1 MFMEG
6 FRSLK
11 WESVYRAGDQN
22 LFKEFYIPALER
34 AVSYDRAV
42 GFFSSQSLV
51 SNLRGLSKL
60 VANGGKMRLIIGHP
74 LEENEFMAVKQGYR
88 LAELFDDLDLRL
100 AEIMNEKNS
109 CLDLNL
115 QLLSMLIASSR
126 LEIKFAFRRKG
137 MYHEKIGVL
146 LDTNNDRLVFQGS
159 ANETIY
165 ALEDGYNAESIM
177 VFPSWREEIFEF
189 YGVPCIQGFEAL
201 WEGEQPNT
209 VTMTVPSSFYEK
221 ISQMARENTTL
232 ASLVDRELSL
242 FNEADESFFTNKKTF
257 NIPAI
262 PSHIGNNLFS
272 IRDHQ
277 KQAIKSWAS
286 NGYKGI
292 LKLSTGSGKTITSI
306 VAATK
311 IFEARKKKSA
321 PTVLIVSVPY
331 KELASQ
337 WVDNLNLFNIHPIKC
352 WESKSRWYDD
362 LKKEILD
369 INMKAHDFLAVVV
382 VNRTMESNDF
392 QSVISNLDSNTM
404 MLIGDECHNHGSKK
418 TNESLPNAFY
428 RMGLSATPFRSDDDE
443 VDSPFP
449 NYARDRILAY
459 YGDIVSEYSLGDA
472 INDGVLCEY
481 NYHLIPVFLTAEE
494 QDEYEQLTA
503 EIGKLIIQSK
513 TGLSRP
519 QKNQL
524 TSLCGTRS
532 RLLGSAK
539 NKLTALKELV
549 SKIPSAD
556 RKLSLFYCGEGK
568 LRDEEATSVDE
579 LRVIQAVSK
588 TLSEAGWKTSQFTST
603 ETASDRR
610 AIMNNFLNGDI
621 DALVSMKVL
630 DEGVDVP
637 DCRKAFILASTRN
650 PRQYVQRRGRVL
662 RQAPGKEIAE
672 IFDFITLPTSN
683 SNASRAL
690 RAAELERIDDFVLLA
705 NNRLHVE
712 REVDRLALREE

>member
-1 MFMEG
+1 MEG
-6 FRSLK
+6 FQSLQ

-22 LFKEFYIPALER
+22 LFKDFYIPALNH

-42 GFFSSQSLV
+42 GFFSSQSLI
-51 SNLRGLSKL
+51 SNLRGLSRL
-60 VANGGKMRLIIGHP
+60 VMNGGSMRLVIGHP

-88 LAELFDDLDLRL
+88 LAELFDDLDRRL
-100 AEIMNEKNS
+100 VEIMQDSSNT
-109 CLDLNL
+109 LDLNL

-137 MYHEKIGVL
+137 MYHEKIGIL
-146 LDTNNDRLVFQGS
+146 SDKNGDKLVFQGS

-177 VFPSWREEIFEF
+177 VFPSWREEAFEL
-189 YGVPCIQGFEAL
+189 YGLPCIQGFEAL
-201 WEGEQPNT
+201 WEGEQLNT
-209 VTMTVPSSFYEK
+209 VTVGVPSMFYERIAAK
-221 ISQMARENTTL
+221 GQQIAQIESLIDKEETL
-232 ASLVDRELSL
+232 FD
-242 FNEADESFFTNKKTF
+242 EADEELFGNKNKF
-257 NIPAI
+257 NVPTI
-262 PSHIGNNLFS
+262 PSHIGKRVFT

-277 KQAIKSWAS
+277 KNAIKSWAS
-286 NGYKGI
+286 NNYKGI

-311 IFEARKKKSA
+311 IFEARKKNNT

-337 WVDNLNLFNIHPIKC
+337 WVENLNVFNIHPIKC
-352 WESKSRWYDD
+352 WESRNRWFND
-362 LKKEILD
+362 LKKEVLD
-369 INMKAHDFLAVVV
+369 INMRAIDFLAVVV
-382 VNRTMESNDF
+382 VNRTMESADF
-392 QSVISNLDSNTM
+392 KNVIGTLDSNM
-404 MLIGDECHNHGSKK
+404 LMLIGDECHNHGSKK
-418 TNESLPNAFY
+418 TNESLPDAFY
-428 RMGLSATPFRSDDDE
+428 RMGLSATPFRSENDE

-449 NYARDRILAY
+449 NESKERILAY

-481 NYHLIPVFLTAEE
+481 NYYIVPVFLTAYE
-494 QDEYEQLTA
+494 QDEYERLST
-503 EIGKLIIQSK
+503 EIGKLIGQS
-513 TGLSRP
+513 TNGLSKYQRG
-519 QKNQL
+519 QL
-524 TSLCGTRS
+524 TSLCGSRS
-532 RLLGSAK
+532 RLLGSAE
-539 NKLTALKELV
+539 NKLTALKDLA
-549 SKIPSAD
+549 SKVPSAE

-568 LRDEEATSVDE
+568 IRDENGTSLDE
-579 LRVIQAVSK
+579 QKVIQAVSK
-588 TLSEAGWKTSQFTST
+588 TLADEGWKTSQFTSL

-610 AIMNNFLNGDI
+610 TIMRNFVNGDI

-662 RQAPGKEIAE
+662 RKAQGKDVAE
-672 IFDFITLPTSN
+672 IYDFVILPTSD

-705 NNRLHVE
+705 NNRLSVE
-712 REVDRLALREE
+712 REVERLALRER

>member
-1 MFMEG
+1 MKG
-6 FRSLK
+6 FRRLQ
-11 WESVYRAGDQN
+11 WQSVYRAGDQN

-34 AVSYDRAV
+34 SVSYDRAV
-42 GFFSSQSLV
+42 GFFSSHSLV
-51 SNLRGLSKL
+51 SNLRGLSRL
-60 VANGGKMRLIIGHP
+60 IANGGAMRLIIGYP
-74 LEENEFMAVKQGYR
+74 LEANEFMAVKQGYR
-88 LAELFDDLDLRL
+88 LAELFDDLDQRL
-100 AEIMNEKNS
+100 AEIMEEQS
-109 CLDLNL
+109 PCLDLNL

-146 LDTNNDRLVFQGS
+146 TDSSGDKLVFQGS

-177 VFPSWREEIFEF
+177 VFPSWREETFEL
-189 YGVPCIQGFEAL
+189 YGVPCIQGFETL
-201 WEGEQPNT
+201 WKGEQLNT
-209 VTMTVPSSFYEK
+209 VTVGVPSTFYER
-221 ISQMARENTTL
+221 ISDKARENTNLTAL
-232 ASLVDRELSL
+232 MDREVSL
-242 FNEADESFFTNKKTF
+242 YDDTDEAFFTNQKSF
-257 NIPAI
+257 NVPTI
-262 PSHIGNNLFS
+262 PSHIGKNEFI
-272 IRDHQ
+272 IREHQ
-277 KQAIKSWAS
+277 KNAIKSWAS
-286 NGYKGI
+286 NHYKGI

-311 IFEARKKKSA
+311 IFEARKQKSV

-337 WVDNLNLFNIHPIKC
+337 WVENLNQFNIQPLRC
-352 WESKSRWYDD
+352 WESRNRWYDD

-369 INMKAHDFLAVVV
+369 INMRALDFLAIVV
-382 VNRTMESNDF
+382 VNRTMESSDF
-392 QSVISNLDSNTM
+392 QSLVSNLDPNIM

-418 TNESLPNAFY
+418 TNQSLPNAFY
-428 RMGLSATPFRSDDDE
+428 RIGLSATPFRSDDDE

-449 NYARDRILAY
+449 NDARERILAY

-481 NYHLIPVFLTAEE
+481 NYHLVPIFLTAEE
-494 QDEYEQLTA
+494 QDEYERLST
-503 EIGKLIIQSK
+503 EIGKLIGRS
-513 TGLSRP
+513 TNSLSRS
-519 QKNQL
+519 QRNQL

-532 RLLGSAK
+532 RLLGSAA
-539 NKLTALKELV
+539 NKLVALKELV

-568 LRDEEATSVDE
+568 LRNEEASSIDE
-579 LRVIQAVSK
+579 QRVIQAVSK
-588 TLSEAGWKTSQFTST
+588 ILSEEGWKTSRFTSA

-610 AIMNNFLNGDI
+610 TIMNNFVNSDV

-637 DCRKAFILASTRN
+637 DCRRAFILASTRN

-662 RQAPGKEIAE
+662 RRAPGKEIAE
-672 IFDFITLPTSN
+672 IYDFITLPTSN
-683 SNASRAL
+683 SSASRAL

-705 NNRLHVE
+705 NNRLSVE
-712 REVDRLALREE
+712 KEVDRLELREE

>member
-1 MFMEG
+1 MEG
-6 FRSLK
+6 FRSLQWK
-11 WESVYRAGDQN
+11 SVYRAGDQN

-34 AVSYDRAV
+34 STSYDRAV
-42 GFFSSQSLV
+42 GFFSSHSLV
-51 SNLRGLSKL
+51 SNLCGLSRL
-60 VANGGKMRLIIGHP
+60 VANGGSMRLVIGHP
-74 LEENEFMAVKQGYR
+74 LEETEFMAVKQGYR
-88 LAELFDDLDLRL
+88 LAELFDDIDQKLS
-100 AEIMNEKNS
+100 EILKEQSNS
-109 CLDLNL
+109 LDLNL
-115 QLLSMLIASSR
+115 QLLSLLIASSR

-146 LDTNNDRLVFQGS
+146 SDNNGDKLVFQGS

-177 VFPSWREEIFEF
+177 VFPSWREESFEL
-189 YGVPCIQGFEAL
+189 YGLPCISGFKAL
-201 WEGEQPNT
+201 WEGGQRNT
-209 VTMTVPSSFYEK
+209 VTVGVPSSFYER
-221 ISQMARENTTL
+221 IADRAHENTKLITL
-232 ASLVDRELSL
+232 IDREVSL
-242 FNEADESFFTNKKTF
+242 HEEADEAFFMNQKSFNVPT
-257 NIPAI
+257 I
-262 PSHIGNNLFS
+262 PSHIGNNTFS

-286 NGYKGI
+286 NDYKGI

-311 IFEARKKKSA
+311 IFEARKKKNA

-337 WVDNLNLFNIHPIKC
+337 WVENLNLFNIQPIRC
-352 WESKSRWYDD
+352 WESKNRWYDD
-362 LKKEILD
+362 LKKEVLD
-369 INMKAHDFLAVVV
+369 INMRALDFLAIVV

-392 QSVISNLDSNTM
+392 QSVISTLDSNSM

-418 TNESLPNAFY
+418 TNESLPSAFY

-449 NYARDRILAY
+449 DNARERILAF
-459 YGDIVSEYSLGDA
+459 YGNIVSEYSLGDA

-481 NYHLIPVFLTAEE
+481 NYNLIPIFLTAEE
-494 QDEYEQLTA
+494 QEEYERLST
-503 EIGKLIIQSK
+503 EIGKLISQSK
-513 TGLSRP
+513 VSLSRS
-519 QKNQL
+519 QRNQL

-532 RLLGSAK
+532 RLLGSAR

-549 SKIPSAD
+549 SKMPSED

-568 LRDEEATSVDE
+568 LRDEEETSTDE
-579 LRVIQAVSK
+579 FRVIQAVSK
-588 TLSEAGWKTSQFTST
+588 TLSEEGWKTSQFTSA

-610 AIMNNFLNGDI
+610 AIMSNFVNGDV

-650 PRQYVQRRGRVL
+650 PRQYIQRRGRVL
-662 RQAPGKEIAE
+662 RKAPGKEIAE
-672 IFDFITLPTSN
+672 IFDFITLPTGN

-705 NNRLHVE
+705 NNRLSVE
-712 REVDRLALREE
+712 KEVDRLALREE

>member
-1 MFMEG
+1 MEG
-6 FRSLK
+6 FRSLQ
-11 WESVYRAGDQN
+11 WRSVYRAGDQN
-22 LFKEFYIPALER
+22 LFKEFYTPALER
-34 AVSYDRAV
+34 STSYDRAV
-42 GFFSSQSLV
+42 GFFSSHSLV
-51 SNLRGLSKL
+51 SNLCGLSRL
-60 VANGGKMRLIIGHP
+60 VANGGSMRLVIGHP
-74 LEENEFMAVKQGYR
+74 LEETEFMAVKQGYR
-88 LAELFDDLDLRL
+88 LAELFDDIDKML
-100 AEIMNEKNS
+100 AEIMKEQS
-109 CLDLNL
+109 DRLDLNL
-115 QLLSMLIASSR
+115 QLLSLLIASSR

-146 LDTNNDRLVFQGS
+146 SDINGDKLVFQGS

-177 VFPSWREEIFEF
+177 VFPSWREETFEL
-189 YGVPCIQGFEAL
+189 YGLPCISGFEAL
-201 WEGEQPNT
+201 WEGCQRNT
-209 VTMTVPSSFYEK
+209 VTVGVPSSFYER
-221 ISQMARENTTL
+221 IADRARENTK
-232 ASLVDRELSL
+232 ALSL
-242 FNEADESFFTNKKTF
+242 IDLEVNLYEEADEVFFTSEKSF
-257 NIPAI
+257 NIPTI
-262 PSHIGNNLFS
+262 PSHIGNNDFS

-277 KQAIKSWAS
+277 KQAIKSWVS
-286 NGYKGI
+286 NDYKGI

-311 IFEARKKKSA
+311 IFEARKRKNA

-337 WVDNLNLFNIHPIKC
+337 WVENLNLFNIHPIRC
-352 WESKSRWYDD
+352 WESRNRWYDD
-362 LKKEILD
+362 LRKEVLD
-369 INMKAHDFLAVVV
+369 INMRAHDFLALVV
-382 VNRTMESNDF
+382 VNRTMESSDF
-392 QSVISNLDSNTM
+392 QRLVSTLDPNIV

-418 TNESLPNAFY
+418 TNESLPKAFY

-449 NYARDRILAY
+449 NDARGRILAY
-459 YGDIVSEYSLGDA
+459 YGEIVSEYSLGDA
-472 INDGVLCEY
+472 IHDGVLCEY
-481 NYHLIPVFLTAEE
+481 NYHLVPVFLTADE
-494 QDEYEQLTA
+494 QEEYERLST
-503 EIGKLIIQSK
+503 EIGRLIGQSSN
-513 TGLSRP
+513 GFSRS
-519 QKNQL
+519 QRNQL
-524 TSLCGTRS
+524 TSLCGKRS
-532 RLLGSAK
+532 RLLGSAT
-539 NKLTALKELV
+539 NKLPALKKLV

-568 LRDEEATSVDE
+568 LRDEEATSTDE

-588 TLSEAGWKTSQFTST
+588 TLSEEGWKTSQFTSA
-603 ETASDRR
+603 ESASDRK
-610 AIMNNFLNGDI
+610 AIMNNFVAGDV

-662 RQAPGKEIAE
+662 RKAPGKDIAE
-672 IFDFITLPTSN
+672 IFDFIILPTSD

-705 NNRLHVE
+705 NNRLSVE